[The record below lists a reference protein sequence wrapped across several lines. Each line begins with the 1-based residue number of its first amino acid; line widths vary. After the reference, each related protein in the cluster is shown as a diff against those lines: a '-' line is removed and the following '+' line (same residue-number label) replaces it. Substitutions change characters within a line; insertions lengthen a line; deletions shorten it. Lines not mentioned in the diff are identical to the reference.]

1 MPLFDY
7 SGQLTSGALLQ
18 GTIEAAEY
26 SAAEQ
31 ALGQMGVR
39 VTTLRPA
46 QRTAFVAPLSL
57 ADLTFFNDQ
66 LAALTKARLPL
77 EPGLRQMASDVG
89 SRKLKRLLID
99 LADDLAAGM
108 PLPQALERQKQRFP
122 PQYAGVVAAGL
133 KTGDLSGT
141 LYGLTTH
148 LRLKSGFRR
157 VILEVIAYPLVV
169 LVLVLGVSSFLM
181 RYVVPLLEGLFGDL
195 ASEAGSWGRP
205 VPGARAFIFTL
216 AGVWPTIEV
225 LFGALLVLLLVLFG
239 VTLLPGTRSFRER
252 LLRYIPGV
260 AQVYWSSVVARFAHT
275 SALAAY
281 TGTPLPDLVIA
292 SGAASGSP
300 ALTETTR
307 RVAERL
313 SRGEALDQAVA
324 GERDM
329 PALWTCAVQ
338 VAAPR
343 GDLPG
348 ALAELARTYELRAQ
362 QYVSAVR
369 ALLGPLLFLLMTITI
384 GGLIASLLAVVSL
397 FLKALMNLTMF

>member
-1 MPLFDY
+1 VPLFDY
-7 SGQLTSGALLQ
+7 SGQLPSGALLQ
-18 GTIEAAEY
+18 GTIEAAEH

-31 ALGQMGVR
+31 ALAQMGVR

-46 QRTAFVAPLSL
+46 QCTAFVAPLSL

-66 LAALTKARLPL
+66 LAALTKAGLPL
-77 EPGLRQMASDVG
+77 EQGLRQMASDVG
-89 SRKLKRLLID
+89 SRKLKRLLTD
-99 LADDLAAGM
+99 LANDLAAGT
-108 PLPQALERQKQRFP
+108 PLPQALERQKRRFP
-122 PQYAGVVAAGL
+122 PQYGAVVEAGL

-157 VILEVIAYPLVV
+157 AILEVLAYPLVV
-169 LVLVLGVSSFLM
+169 LILVLGVSSFLM
-181 RYVVPLLEGLFGDL
+181 HRVVPLLEGLFGDL
-195 ASEAGSWGRP
+195 VSEAGSWEGP

-216 AGVWPTIEV
+216 AGAWPVIELLLAAFIV
-225 LFGALLVLLLVLFG
+225 LVLVLFG
-239 VTLLPGTRSFRER
+239 VTLLPGTRPFRER
-252 LLRYIPGV
+252 LLRHIPGV
-260 AQVYWSSVVARFAHT
+260 AQVYWSSVLARFAHT

-281 TGTPLPDLVIA
+281 TGTTLPDLVIA

-300 ALTETTR
+300 ALTGTTR
-307 RVAERL
+307 RVAEKL
-313 SRGEALDQAVA
+313 ANGEALSQAAA
-324 GERDM
+324 GERDL

-362 QYVSAVR
+362 QHVNVVR
-369 ALLGPLLFLLMTITI
+369 TVLGPLLFLLMAIMI
-384 GGLIASLLAVVSL
+384 GGLIASLLAVVSM
-397 FLKALMNLTMF
+397 FLKSMMSLTTF

>member
-7 SGQLTSGALLQ
+7 TGQLASGALLQ

-26 SAAEQ
+26 AAAERIL
-31 ALGQMGVR
+31 AQMGVR

-66 LAALTKARLPL
+66 LAALTKAGLPL
-77 EPGLRQMASDVG
+77 EQGLRQMASDVG
-89 SRKLKRLLID
+89 SRKLKRLLLD
-99 LADDLAAGM
+99 LANDLATGL
-108 PLPQALERQKQRFP
+108 PLPQALERQKGRFP
-122 PQYAGVVAAGL
+122 PQYPGVVAAGL

-169 LVLVLGVSSFLM
+169 LLLVLGVASFLM
-181 RYVVPLLEGLFGDL
+181 RHVVPLLEGLFGDL
-195 ASEAGSWGRP
+195 MTEAGSWGRA
-205 VPGARAFIFTL
+205 VPGTRAFIFTL
-216 AGVWPTIEV
+216 AGVWPAIEL
-225 LFGALLVLLLVLFG
+225 LFTALILLVIVLFG
-239 VTLLPGTRSFRER
+239 VTLLPGARSFRER

-260 AQVYWSSVVARFAHT
+260 AQVYWSSVLARFAHT

-300 ALTETTR
+300 ALAGTTR

-313 SRGEALDQAVA
+313 AHGEALERAVA

-362 QYVSAVR
+362 QYVNAVR
-369 ALLGPLLFLLMTITI
+369 TLLGPLLFLLMAITI

-397 FLKALMNLTMF
+397 FLKTMMNLTTF